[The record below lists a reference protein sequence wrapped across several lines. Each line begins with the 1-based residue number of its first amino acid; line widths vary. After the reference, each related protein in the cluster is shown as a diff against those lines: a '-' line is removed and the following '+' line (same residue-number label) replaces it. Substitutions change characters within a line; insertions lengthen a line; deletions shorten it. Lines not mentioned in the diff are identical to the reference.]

1 MTTNNMLERDI
12 KLPFIIRI
20 WKPRIFTCTNVSCL
34 LFYLNQ
40 DIAVNLFIFIL
51 NLKYVSFAG
60 KKSAESQLWDRF
72 SQLDCSFHF
81 KDLHYVGV
89 QTIKMPTDFTP
100 LKKVLET
107 HILDLK

>member
-1 MTTNNMLERDI
+1 
-12 KLPFIIRI
+12 
-20 WKPRIFTCTNVSCL
+20 
-34 LFYLNQ
+34 
-40 DIAVNLFIFIL
+40 
-51 NLKYVSFAG
+51 VSFAG

-107 HILDLK
+107 VLADRTNRASRQSSVVYLTLKV